1 RVIYS
6 IVPQICKCE
15 YLSKV
20 CDGSLPNRLRIPYIC
35 FEKKR
40 KGNERKGKERKGKEK
55 RVTGRNDETN
65 LENDYLL
72 EIVSSQREVM
82 LC

>member
-1 RVIYS
+1 
-6 IVPQICKCE
+6 
-15 YLSKV
+15 
-20 CDGSLPNRLRIPYIC
+20 LRIPYIC

-40 KGNERKGKERKGKEK
+40 KGKERKGKERKGKEK

>member
-1 RVIYS
+1 
-6 IVPQICKCE
+6 
-15 YLSKV
+15 L
-20 CDGSLPNRLRIPYIC
+20 
-35 FEKKR
+35 KR
-40 KGNERKGKERKGKEK
+40 KGKEMKGKERKGKERKGKEK

-72 EIVSSQREVM
+72 ERVSSQREVM

>member
-1 RVIYS
+1 
-6 IVPQICKCE
+6 
-15 YLSKV
+15 
-20 CDGSLPNRLRIPYIC
+20 LRIPYIC

-40 KGNERKGKERKGKEK
+40 KGKERKGKERKGKERKGKEK